1 MPPPKL
7 VNVESPSITPMES
20 IAALQ
25 ARINRNMEK
34 MVGPIAPPP
43 EKMTEIG
50 KPIFEFKISLLD
62 GDHLKVS

>member
-1 MPPPKL
+1 
-7 VNVESPSITPMES
+7 MES

-50 KPIFEFKISLLD
+50 KPIFYFKISLLD